1 METVDASAVM
11 LAFIVAVSLATLLM
25 IIRVQSVLQSTE
37 CAAYVLPD
45 AEDVTHRAQDCDCE
59 QCARPG
65 QLGAERRRLARRARD
80 ERSSGKAAGRPWKG
94 GQSEGWERPSKTF
107 SVLS

>member
-1 METVDASAVM
+1 MQQADEY
-11 LAFIVAVSLATLLM
+11 
-25 IIRVQSVLQSTE
+25 
-37 CAAYVLPD
+37 AAYVPPD

-80 ERSSGKAAGRPWKG
+80 ERSSGKAAMKEGNLK
-94 GQSEGWERPSKTF
+94 GWEFPSKTF
-107 SVLS
+107 SVLW

>member
-1 METVDASAVM
+1 MQQADEY
-11 LAFIVAVSLATLLM
+11 
-25 IIRVQSVLQSTE
+25 
-37 CAAYVLPD
+37 AAYVPPD

-80 ERSSGKAAGRPWKG
+80 ECSSGKAAGYG
-94 GQSEGWERPSKTF
+94 GSYPRGWF
-107 SVLS
+107 DLSVISADET